1 MVQAQERFRKVG
13 QQVKDKLA
21 RLTSLNAAHRELAEQ
36 EERPDLGQLERIGA
50 KRERVQRAL
59 ASCQEYKQHTEQIS
73 RTAWDACERACALQR
88 TLLRELEDLREK
100 ERVMYEL
107 KHAKDQVMTVIKVA
121 LANLVMWTRD
131 TYFPAAYATATWHRL
146 APFFRLPGWI
156 VWGAETVEVKL
167 RPFNDRQLN
176 RDLEVICEKVNAQ
189 EPRLP
194 NGHRLQFQIP
204 TPGTRGEEVA
214 VLMRVPP

>member
-1 MVQAQERFRKVG
+1 
-13 QQVKDKLA
+13 
-21 RLTSLNAAHRELAEQ
+21 
-36 EERPDLGQLERIGA
+36 
-50 KRERVQRAL
+50 
-59 ASCQEYKQHTEQIS
+59 
-73 RTAWDACERACALQR
+73 
-88 TLLRELEDLREK
+88 
-100 ERVMYEL
+100 
-107 KHAKDQVMTVIKVA
+107 VA